1 MTRAASPGSPP
12 ASAPAPTEASF
23 VVHDTPIGAL
33 LLAVTEVGVV
43 GVEGGDPV
51 RALVRLEEDLGAEPV
66 ERPGAL
72 DDVRR
77 QLDEYFEGRRRTFDL
92 ALDARRSHGFY
103 REVLEEVVHIPWGEV
118 VSYGDLA
125 AMSGRPRAARAAGTA
140 MASNP
145 ITVIRPCHRV
155 VHADGRL
162 GGYGGRPEVKRY
174 LLELEGVKLPR

>member
-1 MTRAASPGSPP
+1 MSRAASTGPVP
-12 ASAPAPTEASF
+12 APAVASF

-51 RALVRLEEDLGAEPV
+51 RALVRLEDDLGAEPV
-66 ERPGAL
+66 ERPAAL
-72 DDVRR
+72 DVVRR
-77 QLDEYFEGRRRTFDL
+77 QLDEYFDGRRRAFDVPI
-92 ALDARRSHGFY
+92 DVRRSHGFY
-103 REVLEEVVHIPWGEV
+103 REVLDEVVHIPWGEV
-118 VSYGDLA
+118 VSYGELA

-155 VHADGRL
+155 VDADGRL

-174 LLELEGVKLPR
+174 LLALEGVELPA

>member
-1 MTRAASPGSPP
+1 MSRGASPGSSP
-12 ASAPAPTEASF
+12 APAPAPTEASF

>member
-1 MTRAASPGSPP
+1 MSRGASPGSPP

-174 LLELEGVKLPR
+174 LLELEGVELPR

>member
-1 MTRAASPGSPP
+1 M
-12 ASAPAPTEASF
+12 
-23 VVHDTPIGAL
+23 
-33 LLAVTEVGVV
+33 
-43 GVEGGDPV
+43 
-51 RALVRLEEDLGAEPV
+51 
-66 ERPGAL
+66 
-72 DDVRR
+72 
-77 QLDEYFEGRRRTFDL
+77 
-92 ALDARRSHGFY
+92 
-103 REVLEEVVHIPWGEV
+103 HIPWGEV

>member
-1 MTRAASPGSPP
+1 MTRAASSGPVP
-12 ASAPAPTEASF
+12 APAQASF

-51 RALVRLEEDLGAEPV
+51 RALVRLEDDLGTEPV
-66 ERPGAL
+66 ERPAAL
-72 DDVRR
+72 DAVRR
-77 QLDEYFEGRRRTFDL
+77 QLDEYFDGRRRTFDL
-92 ALDARRSHGFY
+92 AIDARRSHGFY
-103 REVLEEVVHIPWGEV
+103 REVLDEVVHIPWGEV
-118 VSYGDLA
+118 VSYGELA

-155 VHADGRL
+155 IHADGRL

-174 LLELEGVKLPR
+174 LLALEGVELPA

>member
-1 MTRAASPGSPP
+1 MSRGASPGSPP

-51 RALVRLEEDLGAEPV
+51 RVLVRLEEDLGAEPV

>member
-1 MTRAASPGSPP
+1 MSRGASPGSPP

>member
-1 MTRAASPGSPP
+1 VSRGASPGSPP